1 MMMRR
6 VKRKSIVMM
15 RRIRMNM
22 ARKKTI
28 VASGLMMKWIRK
40 RKNGKL

>member
-15 RRIRMNM
+15 MRMNM
-22 ARKKTI
+22 ARKRTI
-28 VASGLMMKWIRK
+28 VASGLRMKWIRK

>member
-15 RRIRMNM
+15 RRMNM
-22 ARKKTI
+22 ARKRTI

-40 RKNGKL
+40 RKNGKR